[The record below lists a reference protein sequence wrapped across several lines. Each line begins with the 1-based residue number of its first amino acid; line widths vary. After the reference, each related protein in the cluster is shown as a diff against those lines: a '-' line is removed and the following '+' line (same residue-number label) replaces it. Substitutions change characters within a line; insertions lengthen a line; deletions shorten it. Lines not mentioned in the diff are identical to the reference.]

1 MNDLKNQID
10 IVLVETSHPGNIGSV
25 ARAMKTMGLKNLIL
39 VNPKDFPSKEALKLS
54 GNAQDVV
61 DQAIIV
67 STLDEAIAKSLNV
80 YATSARTRTISWPI
94 ITAED
99 AGIEINENVRQNS
112 KTSIIFGRED
122 RGLTND
128 ELQKANKHILIP
140 SSDEYPV
147 LNIAMSVQVIAYEI
161 YKNAEIEIDTEWQDY
176 PELNSRELS
185 MLIDHFIDTSY
196 KLNLF
201 DEENAKKF
209 SLELKECSHDS
220 NLTRWKA
227 ISFADFSQELIKKLS
242 NLYLKEA
249 FKSL

>member
-140 SSDEYPV
+140 SSEEYPV

-161 YKNAEIEIDTEWQDY
+161 FKNSDTEIDTEWQDY
-176 PELNSRELS
+176 PELNSEELT
-185 MLIDHFIDTSY
+185 MLIDHFVDTSY

-201 DEENAKKF
+201 DEENAKKILVRIKRMF
-209 SLELKECSHDS
+209 TRLKPDKMEG
-220 NLTRWKA
+220 NFLRGFLTRVNKK
-227 ISFADFSQELIKKLS
+227 IK
-242 NLYLKEA
+242 
-249 FKSL
+249 

>member
-10 IVLVETSHPGNIGSV
+10 IVLVETSHPGNIGSG

-201 DEENAKKF
+201 DEENAKKILVRIKRMF
-209 SLELKECSHDS
+209 TRLKPDKMEG
-220 NLTRWKA
+220 NFFRGFLTRINKK
-227 ISFADFSQELIKKLS
+227 IK
-242 NLYLKEA
+242 
-249 FKSL
+249 

>member
-1 MNDLKNQID
+1 MNHIKNQID

-39 VNPKDFPSKEALKLS
+39 VNPKDFPSKDAFVLS
-54 GNAQDVV
+54 GNAQDLIE
-61 DQAIIV
+61 QAIV
-67 STLDEAIAKSLNV
+67 VKTLDEAIKDNTNI

-94 ITAED
+94 ISAD
-99 AGIEINENVRQNS
+99 QAGIEINENVNNNS

-140 SSDEYPV
+140 SSEEYPV

-161 YKNAEIEIDTEWQDY
+161 FKNSNIEIDTEWQDY
-176 PELNSRELS
+176 PELNSEELT

-201 DEENAKKF
+201 DEDNAKKILVRIKRMF
-209 SLELKECSHDS
+209 TRLKPDKMEG
-220 NLTRWKA
+220 NFLRGFLTRINKK
-227 ISFADFSQELIKKLS
+227 IK
-242 NLYLKEA
+242 
-249 FKSL
+249 

>member
-1 MNDLKNQID
+1 MYKRQ
-10 IVLVETSHPGNIGSV
+10 
-25 ARAMKTMGLKNLIL
+25 
-39 VNPKDFPSKEALKLS
+39 
-54 GNAQDVV
+54 
-61 DQAIIV
+61 
-67 STLDEAIAKSLNV
+67 
-80 YATSARTRTISWPI
+80 
-94 ITAED
+94 AED

-201 DEENAKKF
+201 DEENAKKILVRIKRMF
-209 SLELKECSHDS
+209 TRLKPDKMEG
-220 NLTRWKA
+220 NFFRGFLTRINKK
-227 ISFADFSQELIKKLS
+227 IK
-242 NLYLKEA
+242 
-249 FKSL
+249 

>member
-1 MNDLKNQID
+1 MNDIKNQID
-10 IVLVETSHPGNIGSV
+10 IVLVETSHPGNLGSA

-39 VNPKDFPSKEALKLS
+39 VNPKDFPSKDAFVLS
-54 GNAQDVV
+54 GNAQDVIE
-61 DQAIIV
+61 QAIV
-67 STLDEAIAKSLNV
+67 VKTLDEAIKESTNI

-94 ITAED
+94 ITADE
-99 AGIEINENVRQNS
+99 AGIEINNNVKRSS

-140 SSDEYPV
+140 SSEEYPV

-161 YKNAEIEIDTEWQDY
+161 FKNSNIEIDSEWQDY
-176 PELNSRELS
+176 PELNSDELT

-201 DEENAKKF
+201 DEENAKKILVRIKRMF
-209 SLELKECSHDS
+209 TRLKPDKMEG
-220 NLTRWKA
+220 NFLRGFLTRINKK
-227 ISFADFSQELIKKLS
+227 IK
-242 NLYLKEA
+242 
-249 FKSL
+249 

>member
-1 MNDLKNQID
+1 
-10 IVLVETSHPGNIGSV
+10 
-25 ARAMKTMGLKNLIL
+25 MKTMGLKNLIL

-201 DEENAKKF
+201 DEENAKKILVRIKRMF
-209 SLELKECSHDS
+209 TRLKPDKMEG
-220 NLTRWKA
+220 NFFRGFLTRINKK
-227 ISFADFSQELIKKLS
+227 IK
-242 NLYLKEA
+242 
-249 FKSL
+249 

>member
-1 MNDLKNQID
+1 MNDIKNQID

-161 YKNAEIEIDTEWQDY
+161 YKNAEIEIDTDWQDY

-201 DEENAKKF
+201 DEENAKKILVRIKRMF
-209 SLELKECSHDS
+209 TRLKPDKMEG
-220 NLTRWKA
+220 NFFRGFLTRINKK
-227 ISFADFSQELIKKLS
+227 IK
-242 NLYLKEA
+242 
-249 FKSL
+249 

>member
-161 YKNAEIEIDTEWQDY
+161 YKNAEIEIDTKWQDY

-201 DEENAKKF
+201 DEENAKKILVRIKRMF
-209 SLELKECSHDS
+209 TRLKPDKMEG
-220 NLTRWKA
+220 NFFRGFLTRINKK
-227 ISFADFSQELIKKLS
+227 IK
-242 NLYLKEA
+242 
-249 FKSL
+249 

>member
-54 GNAQDVV
+54 GNAKDVV

-128 ELQKANKHILIP
+128 
-140 SSDEYPV
+140 
-147 LNIAMSVQVIAYEI
+147 
-161 YKNAEIEIDTEWQDY
+161 
-176 PELNSRELS
+176 
-185 MLIDHFIDTSY
+185 
-196 KLNLF
+196 
-201 DEENAKKF
+201 
-209 SLELKECSHDS
+209 
-220 NLTRWKA
+220 
-227 ISFADFSQELIKKLS
+227 
-242 NLYLKEA
+242 
-249 FKSL
+249 

>member
-161 YKNAEIEIDTEWQDY
+161 YKNADIEIDTEWQDY

-201 DEENAKKF
+201 DEENAKKILVRIKRMF
-209 SLELKECSHDS
+209 TRLKPDKMEG
-220 NLTRWKA
+220 NFFRGFLTRINKK
-227 ISFADFSQELIKKLS
+227 IK
-242 NLYLKEA
+242 
-249 FKSL
+249 

>member
-61 DQAIIV
+61 GQAIIV

-161 YKNAEIEIDTEWQDY
+161 YKNADIEIDTEWQDY

-201 DEENAKKF
+201 DEENAKKILVRIKRMF
-209 SLELKECSHDS
+209 TRLKPDKMEG
-220 NLTRWKA
+220 NFFRGFLTRINKK
-227 ISFADFSQELIKKLS
+227 IK
-242 NLYLKEA
+242 
-249 FKSL
+249 

>member
-201 DEENAKKF
+201 DEENAKKILVRIKRMF
-209 SLELKECSHDS
+209 
-220 NLTRWKA
+220 TRLQPDEMEA
-227 ISFADFSQELIKKLS
+227 SFMRGFLSGIKKK
-242 NLYLKEA
+242 LK
-249 FKSL
+249 